1 MHKVFCDA
9 CSCSVLHTHYI
20 ALINTKA
27 ENLSLSRCGTV
38 GNLVKLEQAVA
49 TKLATVYML
58 KNQPQDVFYFIVQLL
73 AILIHYPRTIPLP
86 GSAT

>member
-1 MHKVFCDA
+1 MYKMFCDA

-27 ENLSLSRCGTV
+27 ENLSLSWCGTV

-49 TKLATVYML
+49 TKLAICSKINIKVYS
-58 KNQPQDVFYFIVQLL
+58 ILL
-73 AILIHYPRTIPLP
+73 SS
-86 GSAT
+86 G